1 MKYTQIA
8 SDAFEKLQL
17 NAGILLSDFA
27 PATGS
32 FSETDLLGA
41 TGGGTT
47 FEAVPNF
54 KDFGDGI
61 DNIPA
66 NTMELKKVDYYD
78 VKLSGTFKTVDASL
92 AKLLMVAGD
101 IDTNKIVPRAD
112 LLTTD
117 FSDVWWV
124 GDYSDVNNDSTG
136 TTAGFVAIH
145 MMNTLS
151 TGGFKLKS
159 NDKDKADFDFEFTAH
174 YSIENIETVPY
185 EIYIKAGTS
194 AASGATGTTGN

>member
-17 NAGILLSDFA
+17 NAGILLTNFA
-27 PATGS
+27 PSTGS
-32 FSETDLLGA
+32 FNESNLLGA

-47 FEAVPNF
+47 FEATPNF

-61 DNIPA
+61 DNVPA
-66 NTMELKKVDYYD
+66 NTKELKKLDYYD
-78 VKLSGTFKTVDASL
+78 VKMSGTFKTIDSTL
-92 AKLLMVAGD
+92 AKRLMVAAD

-112 LLTTD
+112 LLAADFTD
-117 FSDVWWV
+117 IWWV
-124 GDYSDVNNDSTG
+124 GDYSDVNSDSGSGQTAR
-136 TTAGFVAIH
+136 TAGFVAIH

-151 TGGFKLKS
+151 TGGFSLKS

-174 YSIENIETVPY
+174 YSLDDIEEVPY
-185 EIYIKAGTS
+185 EVYIKAGT
-194 AASGATGTTGN
+194 APTGITS